1 MITDTHSQSEN
12 LPSLRWCDLNVKF
25 LLEMNASLR
34 GLDGIQGI
42 IFLWMIAVRNPHGLW
57 PVYIHQRV
65 LKQNFPRIPL
75 SYYLFRICSKMI
87 YHTVCVGGNRL
98 LI

>member
-42 IFLWMIAVRNPHGLW
+42 IFCG
-57 PVYIHQRV
+57 
-65 LKQNFPRIPL
+65 
-75 SYYLFRICSKMI
+75 
-87 YHTVCVGGNRL
+87 
-98 LI
+98 